1 MEIRPEEAE
10 FHADGQTEMTKLTV
24 AFRNF
29 SKAPKTS
36 QDSTLGNYE
45 QLDNIKMG
53 LREMGW
59 IELAKDIPLTGFHMY
74 SDGISGFIRPGNFC
88 VSD

>member
-1 MEIRPEEAE
+1 
-10 FHADGQTEMTKLTV
+10 
-24 AFRNF
+24 
-29 SKAPKTS
+29 
-36 QDSTLGNYE
+36 LGNYE

-59 IELAKDIPLTGFHMY
+59 IELAKNIPLTGFHIY

-88 VSD
+88 V